1 MAPDRKTKWNGV
13 GHRSMVN
20 MTADGM
26 QPGPGALF
34 HLSSSIFIR
43 SSHHQLREDWLSFAS
58 KHEEFSGKKLSKKS
72 GLILF
77 LKKKQRQQLLSMTSR
92 YSV

>member
-26 QPGPGALF
+26 QPGPGVLF
-34 HLSSSIFIR
+34 HLSSSISIR

-58 KHEEFSGKKLSKKS
+58 KHAACRVLRQELSTKS

-77 LKKKQRQQLLSMTSR
+77 LKKKNKGNSFYQ
-92 YSV
+92 